1 MANNMERAFD
11 WGDTIENDSTWVLL
25 PEGTYHYTVTG
36 LERQRHNGSAKLP
49 PCWKAVLTLSIT
61 GAEGTTTVNHSLF
74 LHSKCEGLLCSFFTS
89 IGDRQHGQ
97 PLKMDWDHVVG
108 KGGLCEI
115 FVDEWVNEKDGN
127 TYQNN
132 KVKRFLEPQT
142 APAQNAPAQA
152 QFNW

>member
-11 WGDTIENDSTWVLL
+11 CGDTIENDSTWVLL

-61 GAEGTTTVNHSLF
+61 GTEGTATVNHNLF

-108 KGGLCEI
+108 KGGICKFGI
-115 FVDEWVNEKDGN
+115 REWIDKEGASR
-127 TYQNN
+127 QNN
-132 KVKRFLEPQT
+132 EVKEFLPPQT
-142 APAQNAPAQA
+142 ATAQSAPAQA

>member
-49 PCWKAVLTLSIT
+49 TCWKAVLTLSIT
-61 GAEGTTTVNHSLF
+61 GAEGTTTVNHNLF

-108 KGGLCEI
+108 KGGICKVGI
-115 FVDEWVNEKDGN
+115 REWIDKEGASR
-127 TYQNN
+127 QNN
-132 KVKRFLEPQT
+132 EVKEFLPPQT

>member
-61 GAEGTTTVNHSLF
+61 GTEGTATVNHNLF

-108 KGGLCEI
+108 KGGICKVGI
-115 FVDEWVNEKDGN
+115 REWIDKEGASR
-127 TYQNN
+127 QNN
-132 KVKRFLEPQT
+132 EVKEFLPPQT
-142 APAQNAPAQA
+142 ATAQSAPAQA

>member
-115 FVDEWVNEKDGN
+115 FVDEWVNEKDRN
-127 TYQNN
+127 PYQNN
-132 KVKRFLEPQT
+132 TVKRCL
-142 APAQNAPAQA
+142 
-152 QFNW
+152 